1 MAMFSAPKG
10 VPEYFPPESQAFL
23 AVREALGAPARSAGY
38 GYTVGRN
45 ILCAYLPVE
54 DAIHTNYDIEAM
66 GERYTIVRHSRPL
79 HDPDRK
85 RILA

>member
-38 GYTVGRN
+38 G
-45 ILCAYLPVE
+45 
-54 DAIHTNYDIEAM
+54 
-66 GERYTIVRHSRPL
+66 
-79 HDPDRK
+79 
-85 RILA
+85 